1 MHAENNQKVTPRSAM
16 HFSGSL
22 LVSKENIPGYNLL
35 PLRSAFQIVQ
45 HNQKGRCTVRC
56 SGLCFPH
63 FYFAV
68 LIKLRLSHRYLMPDT
83 AVTMATSQHSR
94 MDTST
99 TTVMLSS
106 VPFQHSAVP
115 KK

>member
-1 MHAENNQKVTPRSAM
+1 
-16 HFSGSL
+16 
-22 LVSKENIPGYNLL
+22 
-35 PLRSAFQIVQ
+35 
-45 HNQKGRCTVRC
+45 
-56 SGLCFPH
+56 
-63 FYFAV
+63 
-68 LIKLRLSHRYLMPDT
+68 MPDA
-83 AVTMATSQHSR
+83 AVTMATSHHSR

>member
-1 MHAENNQKVTPRSAM
+1 M
-16 HFSGSL
+16 
-22 LVSKENIPGYNLL
+22 
-35 PLRSAFQIVQ
+35 
-45 HNQKGRCTVRC
+45 
-56 SGLCFPH
+56 
-63 FYFAV
+63 
-68 LIKLRLSHRYLMPDT
+68 KLRLSHRYLMPDT

-99 TTVMLSS
+99 TTVMLYS